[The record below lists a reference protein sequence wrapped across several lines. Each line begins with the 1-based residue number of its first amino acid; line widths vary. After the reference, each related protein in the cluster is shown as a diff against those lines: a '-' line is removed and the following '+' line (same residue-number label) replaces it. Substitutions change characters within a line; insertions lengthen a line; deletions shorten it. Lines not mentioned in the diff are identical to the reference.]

1 MMDLFGKDS
10 LLVLVVN
17 LLSTSPKNG
26 QTQSNNLSAT
36 ANEMSKGIWP
46 FCRVGA

>member
-10 LLVLVVN
+10 LLVLVVK

-26 QTQSNNLSAT
+26 QTQSNNFSAT
-36 ANEMSKGIWP
+36 ANKMSKGIWP
-46 FCRVGA
+46 L